1 MWIAMLCICI
11 LAWNFASGLLGRYL
25 HARKRRAGVAL
36 CPSHQQALPTS
47 RDDEACGVII
57 IGCAGRADPDVEVLR
72 ARDYKVGPDNVRDD
86 NDFSPGLAQ
95 RAPAN
100 LVSPPSTPA
109 RRKGRPG
116 CEPRRI
122 NRDVGT
128 SWHMDALTE
137 CLSGQNR
144 QLLFH
149 RSCLFRTELKNRD
162 NSRRIERQLEWQT
175 EELFHGRASIGP
187 SSAKIRL
194 LSTSSFSLF
203 HLPPSHSGLD
213 GQGSLRQAC
222 GNLSH
227 LSILRGAHSHYFFVA
242 DTTSQAR
249 NTMRVHCDRSDNCE
263 QTQHTS
269 FAAALQKRDKTERN
283 AGTSQRF
290 CAARGLHSAGER
302 EITCAGVRGTG
313 VSPDWRSESS
323 SLSPFSENPASTCSS
338 QFARIEF
345 RSQRACK
352 RMRAGSAKAIAQ
364 PHHTPRHM
372 CSRRAPLSPGC
383 PRGAVA

>member
-1 MWIAMLCICI
+1 MSQHGCLSGSAIMWHRHISLP
-11 LAWNFASGLLGRYL
+11 
-25 HARKRRAGVAL
+25 HAF
-36 CPSHQQALPTS
+36 
-47 RDDEACGVII
+47 
-57 IGCAGRADPDVEVLR
+57 GCAGRADPDVEVLR

-144 QLLFH
+144 QLLFQ

-194 LSTSSFSLF
+194 LGDLSV
-203 HLPPSHSGLD
+203 P
-213 GQGSLRQAC
+213 QEAC
-222 GNLSH
+222 VSM
-227 LSILRGAHSHYFFVA
+227 R
-242 DTTSQAR
+242 TT
-249 NTMRVHCDRSDNCE
+249 C
-263 QTQHTS
+263 
-269 FAAALQKRDKTERN
+269 
-283 AGTSQRF
+283 
-290 CAARGLHSAGER
+290 
-302 EITCAGVRGTG
+302 
-313 VSPDWRSESS
+313 
-323 SLSPFSENPASTCSS
+323 
-338 QFARIEF
+338 
-345 RSQRACK
+345 
-352 RMRAGSAKAIAQ
+352 
-364 PHHTPRHM
+364 
-372 CSRRAPLSPGC
+372 
-383 PRGAVA
+383 